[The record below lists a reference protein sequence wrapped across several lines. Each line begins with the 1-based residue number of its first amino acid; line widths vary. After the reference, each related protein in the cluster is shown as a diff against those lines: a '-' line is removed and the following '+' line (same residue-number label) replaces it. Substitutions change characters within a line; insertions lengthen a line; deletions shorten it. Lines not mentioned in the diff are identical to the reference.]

1 MVTKHRQRLRD
12 RNQPTGLLQARLADA
27 LDKIA
32 VLSEENDQ
40 LKAELTDMRKVP
52 NPARDIAAE
61 ANKLLAAKDAE
72 IDRLTAVLEAVVAGD
87 LNLSWT
93 IRGYWYQSGKIHP
106 YRYGPFDSISEL
118 AASISQAAERQKVTS
133 ERT

>member
-1 MVTKHRQRLRD
+1 MVTKRRQRLRD

-72 IDRLTAVLEAVVAGD
+72 IDRLTAEIAKRNEWSRIQAG
-87 LNLSWT
+87 LPPA
-93 IRGYWYQSGKIHP
+93 K
-106 YRYGPFDSISEL
+106 
-118 AASISQAAERQKVTS
+118 AAERR
-133 ERT
+133 EEP

>member
-1 MVTKHRQRLRD
+1 MSEVNREIVYLAIGSGSMCW
-12 RNQPTGLLQARLADA
+12 QPTPAGVFDPSAAILAGQPVLDA
-27 LDKIA
+27 MDK
-32 VLSEENDQ
+32 
-40 LKAELTDMRKVP
+40 
-52 NPARDIAAE
+52 
-61 ANKLLAAKDAE
+61 KDAE